1 MNSGLNNLR
10 KLRKSLKRRKPI
22 ITRISYWLLVGV
34 VLVFA
39 PLSDGQPEPPGRE
52 SSAEI
57 LLHTAP
63 DESSAT
69 VGSLRRGDT
78 FVGIAESLGA
88 AGAKWYLIKAS
99 SGAVGWIKKTDGEE
113 SIKLEKF
120 FNSLPVETRAF
131 ESSSIDPPTSGSD
144 HSSGA
149 IKVPVQM
156 TGASVIVPVTL
167 NRRLKAFLAL
177 DTGAT
182 TTMISHRLANNLGL
196 KTDGTRVV
204 ATTVNGQVSIPLV
217 RLGSIKVGEAEVYN
231 LSVTVHDLS
240 RTARVDGLL
249 GLDFLKRFHVSIDS
263 RNQFL
268 VLAPR

>member
-1 MNSGLNNLR
+1 MSTQV
-10 KLRKSLKRRKPI
+10 SC
-22 ITRISYWLLVGV
+22 WVLVAI

-39 PLSDGQPEPPGRE
+39 RLSDGQPEPPGRQP
-52 SSAEI
+52 SVEI
-57 LLHTAP
+57 LLHAAP
-63 DESSAT
+63 DESSAI
-69 VGSLRRGDT
+69 VGSLHQGET
-78 FVGIAESLGA
+78 LSAIAESLAA

-120 FNSLPVETRAF
+120 FNSLPVGPPSVRREPSETRSF
-131 ESSSIDPPTSGSD
+131 ETSSVDPPTSGSD
-144 HSSGA
+144 HPSGA

-182 TTMISHRLANNLGL
+182 TTMISHRLANTLGL
-196 KTDGTRVV
+196 RTDGTRVV
-204 ATTVNGQVSIPLV
+204 ATTVSGQVSIPLV

-231 LSVTVHDLS
+231 LPVTVHDLS